1 MILVGARRRRDRGRV
16 REDRRRSF
24 ALDSPNST
32 HEHSCEVAHPRLCP
46 IESCEG
52 TVGAPWLTLH
62 VSPFPSDTF
71 APGLHPLPVLSPH
84 ELRVASIRVDPRI
97 PFNRSQWI
105 PFIPPLRGPTRS
117 DPRRSIPC
125 PRFIGIFGKDI
136 DRLLKG
142 IEGGGFISS
151 PFADPRL
158 LRACTSSGFSRRFRT
173 SFRPFRLVRRV
184 LGRVLGWRQV
194 ERAPLRISCAGSA
207 ANA

>member
-1 MILVGARRRRDRGRV
+1 MRIEGVSLPLILRIQRT
-16 REDRRRSF
+16 
-24 ALDSPNST
+24 ST
-32 HEHSCEVAHPRLCP
+32 HARSLIHASVQSSPAKEPLERHGSPCTSLLFPRIRSHLGCILCP
-46 IESCEG
+46 SFHP
-52 TVGAPWLTLH
+52 TN
-62 VSPFPSDTF
+62 F
-71 APGLHPLPVLSPH
+71 GLHRSESTRGSLSTAPNG
-84 ELRVASIRVDPRI
+84 S
-97 PFNRSQWI
+97 RSS
-105 PFIPPLRGPTRS
+105 PPLRGPTRS

-136 DRLLKG
+136 DRLSKG
-142 IEGGGFISS
+142 IEGGGFMAS

-184 LGRVLGWRQV
+184 LERVLGWRQV